1 MNAKLVVNQECHGL
15 ELYFPEKPDEEILT
29 QLKAARWRYHRVKK
43 CWYAKQNAANQEIA
57 EQIVGGSIKADETT
71 PAAEPFFPAYDR
83 VSDIPICKS
92 SDLSCWETHCGY
104 FQDIQA
110 YMEVRVQQIRIVDLR
125 NALIPGRECERLV
138 LQPHDPYS
146 SECLYSGLNTFRDV
160 YEKFFAQRE
169 LPDCHVY
176 TSTLKSM
183 NVFTPFK
190 EIKPIK
196 VPAKWTLPH
205 VWKAILSGQ
214 IYEGHC
220 AGRYTDDYAYDAAV
234 NFRSGVHLYLPSFA
248 KELIESPS
256 GWRVYADHTDG
267 DQVQLSVDCYT
278 FNLNTLQFDAKCDW
292 PENKRHAQERADRLA
307 AHNAEMESRRLSLE
321 QVKALTDSGL
331 LFDAK
336 IMTTN
341 ENTDYHEEESKT
353 LLRRQFFY
361 DDETLRYD
369 VLSIIEH
376 PIQDG
381 DLLEIE
387 GCAELQNDP
396 RVIHTEDCLVVSG
409 KALTEMLHEEKTEQ
423 MIGSVTIRRQTWE
436 QLRESLDD
444 WRCGRTQNLFNPIPR
459 SRFVEAIARLDA
471 ERERLTDSAV
481 MEEKNHV

>member
-15 ELYFPEKPDEEILT
+15 ELYFPEKPDEEVLS
-29 QLKAARWRYHRVKK
+29 QLKSARWRYHRVKK

-57 EQIVGGSIKADETT
+57 EQIASGNIKADVTT

-83 VSDIPICKS
+83 VNDIPICKS
-92 SDLSCWETHCGY
+92 SDLSCWETHYGY

-110 YMEVRVQQIRIVDLR
+110 YMEVRVQQICIVDLR

-146 SECLYSGLNTFRDV
+146 SGCLYSGLNTFREV
-160 YEKFFAQRE
+160 YEKFFVRRE

-176 TSTLKSM
+176 ASALKSI
-183 NVFTPFK
+183 NVFTPFQ

-214 IYEGHC
+214 IYEGKC
-220 AGRYTDDYAYDAAV
+220 DGRYTDDYAYDAAV
-234 NFRSGVHLYLPSFA
+234 GFRSGVRLYLPSFA
-248 KELIESPS
+248 KALIESPS

-292 PENKRHAQERADRLA
+292 PENKRRAQERADRLA
-307 AHNAEMESRRLSLE
+307 AHNAEMESRRLSTD
-321 QVKALTDSGL
+321 QVKALTESGL

-336 IMTTN
+336 IMITN
-341 ENTDYHEEESKT
+341 ENTGYHEEESKT

-369 VLSIIEH
+369 VLSIAGH
-376 PIQDG
+376 FIQDN

-387 GCAELQNDP
+387 GCTELQNDP
-396 RVIHTEDCLVVSG
+396 RVICTADHLVVSG
-409 KALTEMLHEEKTEQ
+409 KTFTEMLHEEKTEQ

-471 ERERLTDSAV
+471 ERKRLTDSTV
-481 MEEKNHV
+481 MEEKNHA

>member
-1 MNAKLVVNQECHGL
+1 MEDTSNPIHFS
-15 ELYFPEKPDEEILT
+15 FPFL
-29 QLKAARWRYHRVKK
+29 L
-43 CWYAKQNAANQEIA
+43 
-57 EQIVGGSIKADETT
+57 
-71 PAAEPFFPAYDR
+71 
-83 VSDIPICKS
+83 
-92 SDLSCWETHCGY
+92 
-104 FQDIQA
+104 IQQP
-110 YMEVRVQQIRIVDLR
+110 VHQ
-125 NALIPGRECERLV
+125 RL
-138 LQPHDPYS
+138 LFY
-146 SECLYSGLNTFRDV
+146 TFRDV
-160 YEKFFAQRE
+160 YEKFFARRE

-196 VPAKWTLPH
+196 VPDKWTLPH

-220 AGRYTDDYAYDAAV
+220 DGRYTDDYAYDAAV
-234 NFRSGVHLYLPSFA
+234 DFRSGVRLYLPSFA

-278 FNLNTLQFDAKCDW
+278 FNLNTLQFEAKCGW
-292 PENKRHAQERADRLA
+292 PENKRRAQERADRLA
-307 AHNAEMESRRLSLE
+307 AHNAEMESRRLSTD
-321 QVKALTDSGL
+321 QVKALTESGL

-336 IMTTN
+336 IMITN
-341 ENTDYHEEESKT
+341 ENTGYHEEESKT

-369 VLSIIEH
+369 VLSIAGH
-376 PIQDG
+376 FIQDN

-387 GCAELQNDP
+387 GCTELQNDP
-396 RVIHTEDCLVVSG
+396 RVICTADHLVVSG
-409 KALTEMLHEEKTEQ
+409 KTFTEMLHEEKTEQ

-459 SRFVEAIARLDA
+459 SRFTEAIARLDA
-471 ERERLTDSAV
+471 ERERLTDIAV
-481 MEEKNHV
+481 LEEKNHA

>member
-15 ELYFPEKPDEEILT
+15 ELYFPEKPDEEILM
-29 QLKAARWRYHRVKK
+29 QLKTARWRYHRAKK
-43 CWYAKQNAANQEIA
+43 CWYAKQNDTNQEIA
-57 EQIVGGSIKADETT
+57 EQIAGGSIKADVAAS
-71 PAAEPFFPAYDR
+71 AAEPFFPAYDR
-83 VSDIPICKS
+83 VNDIPICKS

-110 YMEVRVQQIRIVDLR
+110 YMEVRVQQICIVDLR

-146 SECLYSGLNTFRDV
+146 SGCLYSGLNTFREV
-160 YEKFFAQRE
+160 YEKFFVRRE

-176 TSTLKSM
+176 ASALKSI

-214 IYEGHC
+214 IYEGKC
-220 AGRYTDDYAYDAAV
+220 DGRYTDDYAYDAAV
-234 NFRSGVHLYLPSFA
+234 GFRSGVRLYLPSFA
-248 KELIESPS
+248 KALIESPS

-292 PENKRHAQERADRLA
+292 PENKRRVQERADRLA
-307 AHNAEMESRRLSLE
+307 AHNAEMESRRLSTD
-321 QVKALTDSGL
+321 QVKALTESGL

-336 IMTTN
+336 IMITN
-341 ENTDYHEEESKT
+341 ENTGYHEEESKT

-369 VLSIIEH
+369 VLSIAGH
-376 PIQDG
+376 FIQDN

-387 GCAELQNDP
+387 GCTELQNDP
-396 RVIHTEDCLVVSG
+396 RVICTADHLVVSG
-409 KALTEMLHEEKTEQ
+409 KTFTEMLHEEKTEQ

-459 SRFVEAIARLDA
+459 SRFTEAIARLDA
-471 ERERLTDSAV
+471 ERERLTDIAV
-481 MEEKNHV
+481 LEEKNHA